1 MVLLSGSGFKL
12 MKAELQSQT
21 AITDLAA
28 VLPGCNF
35 TTISFTSQHESQVIN
50 TQCEHYPSIHLSI
63 FICFPGVGSRWQQA
77 EQGIQGV
84 PFHNNDFQLLQGD
97 PGGQMRYKIPPASSR
112 SARGLLPVA
121 DAQKIS
127 KGRGPGSILSD
138 DRTTLAGFFFQCGE
152 AAALL

>member
-12 MKAELQSQT
+12 MKAEIQSQT

-28 VLPGCNF
+28 FLPGCNF

-50 TQCEHYPSIHLSI
+50 TQCEHYPSIHLFI
-63 FICFPGVGSRWQQA
+63 FVCFPGVGSRWQQA

-97 PGGQMRYKIPPASSR
+97 PGGQMRYIIPPASSG
-112 SARGLLPVA
+112 SARGLLPVG

-127 KGRGPGSILSD
+127 KGRSPGGILSD
-138 DRTTLAGFFFQCGE
+138 DRTTSAGAFQCEG